1 MKEKI
6 SIIIPCYN
14 DSRFLPEALE
24 RATNQNYD
32 HKEIIL
38 VDDGSNAATKK
49 VIAENG
55 DKIDVLVTQKNMGVS
70 AARNNGIRK
79 ASGDYILTWDS
90 DDYFE
95 KDFIKKALNFIKDPE
110 TVLVSSY
117 SRWFETIN
125 ERIFKPRGGKLKDA
139 LFQNVAMGSAFF
151 RKSDWETVQGY
162 DEKMLKGYEDWEFYL
177 RLLQNGGE
185 VKIIPEVLFHY
196 RNTPGSRNKKANLNR
211 FEILE
216 YIYLKHANLYK
227 NNFDHFVKHIL
238 NEQKI
243 ATVYK
248 RKIIHSKD
256 YKVGKSIL
264 KPFRLLRFFKK

>member
-1 MKEKI
+1 MKEKV

-24 RATNQNYD
+24 KAAKQEYEL
-32 HKEIIL
+32 KEIIV

-49 VIAENG
+49 VIAQNR
-55 DKIDVLVTQKNMGVS
+55 DKIDFLITQENLGVS
-70 AARNNGIRK
+70 AARNNGITK

-95 KDFIKKALNFIKDPE
+95 KEFITKALDFFKDPE

-117 SRWFETIN
+117 SRWFETSS
-125 ERIFKPRGGKLKDA
+125 EKIFKPRGGNLKDA

-151 RKSDWETVQGY
+151 RKSDWEKVQGY

-177 RLLQNGGE
+177 RMLQNGGV

-196 RNTPGSRNKKANLNR
+196 RNSPGSRNKKANLKK

-216 YIYLKHANLYK
+216 YIYIKHANLYK
-227 NNFDHFVKHIL
+227 NNFDQFVKHIL
-238 NEQKI
+238 NDQKM
-243 ATVYK
+243 AGNYK

-256 YKVGKSIL
+256 YKVGRLIL
-264 KPFRLLRFFKK
+264 KPLRLLGLLK